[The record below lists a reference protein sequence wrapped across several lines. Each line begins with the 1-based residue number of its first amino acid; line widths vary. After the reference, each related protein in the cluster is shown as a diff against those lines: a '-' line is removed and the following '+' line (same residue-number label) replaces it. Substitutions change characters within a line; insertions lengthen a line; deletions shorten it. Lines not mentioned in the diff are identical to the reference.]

1 MHLIWANP
9 RKAAPKFM
17 LKQEQPVYAF
27 CLWIY
32 QYQAFVLAN
41 TLLHIY
47 PLIHPEIWL
56 KHPVRKSSGSGYTN
70 TLGQLTCIH
79 GGQSEPSVHGV
90 APPPSV
96 GWFTHLGRC
105 KQRNSQT
112 ADTSS
117 ALAGGLRVR
126 VTSLNSEGGREWRQN
141 DGDFI
146 PDGHRHVL
154 AANGRDE

>member
-1 MHLIWANP
+1 M
-9 RKAAPKFM
+9 
-17 LKQEQPVYAF
+17 
-27 CLWIY
+27 
-32 QYQAFVLAN
+32 
-41 TLLHIY
+41 
-47 PLIHPEIWL
+47 
-56 KHPVRKSSGSGYTN
+56 RKSSGSGYTN
-70 TLGQLTCIH
+70 TLGQPTWIH
-79 GGQSEPSVHGV
+79 RGQSGPIANGV
-90 APPPSV
+90 VPPPSV

-112 ADTSS
+112 VDTSS

-126 VTSLNSEGGREWRQN
+126 VTGLNSEGGREWRQN

>member
-1 MHLIWANP
+1 MQIIWVSLC
-9 RKAAPKFM
+9 KAAQKIQVETRAAGVC
-17 LKQEQPVYAF
+17 LLPVD
-27 CLWIY
+27 LSISR
-32 QYQAFVLAN
+32 VLAN

-56 KHPVRKSSGSGYTN
+56 KHPVRKSSGCGYTN
-70 TLGQLTCIH
+70 ALGQPTCIH
-79 GGQSEPSVHGV
+79 NGQSEPSLHGV

-96 GWFTHLGRC
+96 GRFTHLGRC

-126 VTSLNSEGGREWRQN
+126 VTGLNSEGGREWRQN